1 MDSIEPPFPNSELNR
16 TTTHPL
22 PERSLKQRLLSET
35 DGIDGP
41 LSERLAADARAPG
54 HSLHALDQKVR
65 TALAQ
70 ASEQQGLPPG
80 QEHERLAGHLTHA
93 AVQAGFSEKDTLQVA
108 FSSNSTAEAPGYVF
122 LHRSGDTASPDP
134 AANRQ
139 RLSLLDTQQ
148 GDADTLY
155 QQANVQ
161 QQSRDASRLAQDEQQ
176 AQQQASPRMA

>member
-1 MDSIEPPFPNSELNR
+1 M
-16 TTTHPL
+16 
-22 PERSLKQRLLSET
+22 
-35 DGIDGP
+35 
-41 LSERLAADARAPG
+41 
-54 HSLHALDQKVR
+54 
-65 TALAQ
+65 
-70 ASEQQGLPPG
+70 
-80 QEHERLAGHLTHA
+80 
-93 AVQAGFSEKDTLQVA
+93 QAGFSEKDTLQVA

-161 QQSRDASRLAQDEQQ
+161 QQSRDARLALDEQQ
-176 AQQQASPRMA
+176 AQQHASPRMA